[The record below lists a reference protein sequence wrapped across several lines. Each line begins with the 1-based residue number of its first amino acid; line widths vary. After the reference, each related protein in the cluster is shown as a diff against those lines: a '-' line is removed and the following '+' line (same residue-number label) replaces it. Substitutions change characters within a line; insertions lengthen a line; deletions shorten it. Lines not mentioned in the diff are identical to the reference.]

1 MVAWDGYSA
10 GVETQAD
17 SVYIIK
23 GKQKGLVN
31 GFECGVGEKQE
42 PRMTEQLEKRSCY
55 QPRQKRMS
63 DVGEDQ
69 KFSFSPVKFQMHF
82 KVSADVK

>member
-1 MVAWDGYSA
+1 MVAWDGYSE

-42 PRMTEQLEKRSCY
+42 PRMTE
-55 QPRQKRMS
+55 
-63 DVGEDQ
+63 
-69 KFSFSPVKFQMHF
+69 
-82 KVSADVK
+82 